1 RLSHLVPLQQFPE
14 RLDVRADPLRA
25 DRGDRDQHGAL
36 CVGAQADRAAG
47 RTMSAGATAPRSA
60 WEHAGEVAALI
71 AILLALWQL
80 MHMVAG
86 DIAMTTP
93 WQTIR

>member
-1 RLSHLVPLQQFPE
+1 
-14 RLDVRADPLRA
+14 
-25 DRGDRDQHGAL
+25 
-36 CVGAQADRAAG
+36 
-47 RTMSAGATAPRSA
+47 MSAGATAPRSA

-93 WQTIR
+93 WQTIRYTADLLVSADFWPHVETLLR